1 MLDFPSRRRKFGVP
15 LSEADEPVDWTDSVK
30 FSRVQQFG
38 VCLLATALLVYLL
51 LRYLSLSR
59 SMALCWL

>member
-1 MLDFPSRRRKFGVP
+1 VLDFPSRRAEFGVP
-15 LSEADEPVDWTDSVK
+15 LSEPDETMFDWTDSVK

-51 LRYLSLSR
+51 LRYLFLSR
-59 SMALCWL
+59 

>member
-1 MLDFPSRRRKFGVP
+1 VS
-15 LSEADEPVDWTDSVK
+15 LSEADEPIFDWTDSVK

-38 VCLLATALLVYLL
+38 VCLLATALLLYLL

-59 SMALCWL
+59 